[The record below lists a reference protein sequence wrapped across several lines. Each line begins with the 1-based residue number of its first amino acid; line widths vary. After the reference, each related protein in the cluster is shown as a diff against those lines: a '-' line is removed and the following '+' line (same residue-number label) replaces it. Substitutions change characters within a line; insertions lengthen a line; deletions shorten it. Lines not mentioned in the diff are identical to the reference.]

1 MAKDIKVWDGSAWQ
15 GVGIAIPDVTSFATQ
30 SYVSNAISS
39 LVNSA
44 PSTLDTLKELATA
57 LNNDANYATTITTA
71 LGTKAPSANPTFTG
85 TVSGITKTMVGLANV
100 DNTSDANKPISTATQ
115 SALDLKAPLSSP
127 TFTGI
132 ISVQSILENATIGSV
147 VIDTAQFDY
156 DLLSCGSIYYI
167 TANPTSNWVLN
178 IRGNS
183 STTLNSLMS
192 VNKSLTIAFAVT
204 NGATAKYMTGIKI
217 DGVSVTPKWQ
227 GGTAITSGNASAI
240 DVYSITI
247 IKTADNTYTALASQS
262 KFA

>member
-1 MAKDIKVWDGSAWQ
+1 MGKVQFQVDGLDSNTVSIFNADATFD
-15 GVGIAIPDVTSFATQ
+15 GNVDANSISIAGNPIGNVYATQ
-30 SYVSNAISS
+30 SYVANALSNVTIDLSTAAGQGIDWNASTS
-39 LVNSA
+39 AYDIDTTLVQ
-44 PSTLDTLKELATA
+44 TR
-57 LNNDANYATTITTA
+57 
-71 LGTKAPSANPTFTG
+71 
-85 TVSGITKTMVGLANV
+85 VSGVSDTEIGYLDGV
-100 DNTSDANKPISTATQ
+100 TSPIQTQ
-115 SALDLKAPLSSP
+115 IDSKAPLASP
-127 TFTGI
+127 TLTGI
-132 ISVQSILENATIGSV
+132 ISVQSILENATVGSV